1 MVIIA
6 HFHHKFDD
14 PGPVADVDCN
24 LTDFDPKL
32 VVALDNVCLWYYCL
46 LDNVYQA
53 LLEKVFCLVVLLTCE
68 TNCIIFHL
76 QVPNW
81 NP

>member
-46 LDNVYQA
+46 LNNVY
-53 LLEKVFCLVVLLTCE
+53 
-68 TNCIIFHL
+68 
-76 QVPNW
+76 
-81 NP
+81 